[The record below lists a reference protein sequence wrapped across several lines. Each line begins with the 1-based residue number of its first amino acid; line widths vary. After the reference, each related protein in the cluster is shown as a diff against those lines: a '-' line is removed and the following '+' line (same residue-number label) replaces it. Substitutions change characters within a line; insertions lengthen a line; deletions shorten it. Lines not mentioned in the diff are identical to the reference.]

1 MIAVVGGSVLL
12 VGIAMIVL
20 PGPAILVIPL
30 GLTILATEFLWAR
43 RWLKRARAMLP
54 VGNKKPASAQTA
66 DKIWHQL
73 PAEEV
78 ATVIDVNVSTGLSAE
93 EVTTR
98 QNKFGLNRVTA
109 RRGTPAWLKF
119 LQQFNQPL
127 VYILLLAVGVTAFL
141 GEWMDSSVI
150 FGVVLIN
157 AIAGFLQEAKAEKAI
172 EALAK
177 MVATET
183 NVRRDNSKLRVHS
196 EQLVPG
202 DVVLLESGDRV
213 PADLRLFHVR
223 NLHVD
228 ESALTGE
235 SLPVV
240 KHPDPLALDTI
251 LAERK
256 NLAYAGT
263 LVTSGQ
269 AEGVVCASG
278 DQTETGRIGK
288 LIASAVELSTP
299 LTKKI
304 AQFSK
309 LVLWVILALAAA
321 TFALGVARGEKPVEM
336 FMAAVALAVGAIP
349 EGLPAA
355 VTIVLAIG
363 VSRMAKRQAIIRK
376 LPAVETLGSTTV
388 ICSDKT
394 GTLTENQMTVQKIFA
409 GGKLYAVNG
418 AGYEPTGDVR
428 LDSRVVNLTE
438 HPALA
443 ECLRAGVLCNDSQL
457 VRHDGKLK
465 VQGDPTEAALVVAAE
480 KGGLNQA
487 ETHRATPRLDMI
499 PFESEHMFR
508 ATLHQAHKGR
518 VIYKVGALE
527 RLLERCHD
535 ALGENNAP
543 VGLDRDAV
551 HRAAETMASRGLRV
565 LGLARRHVDAHH
577 AKLEHA
583 HIAEG
588 FTFLGLQGMIDP
600 PRPAAI
606 AAVRECQRAGIAVKM
621 ITGDHL
627 ITARAIAGQIGLK
640 GREENM
646 ELVALSGRELEKISD
661 AELPEVAD
669 RTAVF
674 ARVAPEQKLRL
685 VKALQARGHVVAMT
699 GDGVN
704 DAPALKQA
712 DIGVAMGI
720 SGTDVAKG
728 AAAMILTDDNFASI
742 EAAVEEGRGVFDNL
756 TKFIAWIIPTNLGEA
771 LMLLSAI
778 VLGLPLPLLPL
789 QLLWINLTDT
799 LLGLSLA
806 FEPKEADVMS
816 RPPRAPKQP
825 LFTLPLIMRTG
836 LVSLIMLGG
845 GLGLFLWELRVE
857 QAGLVVARTVVVN
870 TIILVQLIYL
880 FNCRS
885 LNHSIFAIGW
895 FTNKWA
901 IFGALAMLGA
911 QLLFTY
917 APVMN
922 KLFHTAPIDA
932 ASWLRIVGVA
942 AVAFVAVE
950 LEKWIRFG
958 RRSERRPDLFPMPVA
973 QPIDTIL

>member
-1 MIAVVGGSVLL
+1 MPQPPQAKSDARWHHLESSEVVRLLAVDLKH
-12 VGIAMIVL
+12 
-20 PGPAILVIPL
+20 
-30 GLTILATEFLWAR
+30 GLA
-43 RWLKRARAMLP
+43 
-54 VGNKKPASAQTA
+54 V
-66 DKIWHQL
+66 
-73 PAEEV
+73 AEV
-78 ATVIDVNVSTGLSAE
+78 RQ
-93 EVTTR
+93 R
-98 QNKFGLNRVTA
+98 QNKFGPNRVTA

-119 LQQFNQPL
+119 LKQFNQPL
-127 VYILLLAVGVTAFL
+127 VYILLVAVGVTAFL
-141 GEWMDSSVI
+141 GEWVDSSVI

-157 AIAGFLQEAKAEKAI
+157 AVVGFLQEAKAEKAI

-183 NVRRDNSKLRVHS
+183 TVRRDGRKLRVHS
-196 EQLVPG
+196 ERLVPG
-202 DVVLLESGDRV
+202 DVVLLQSGDRV

-223 NLHVD
+223 NLHAD

-235 SLPVV
+235 SLPVA
-240 KHPDPLALDTI
+240 KHADALALDTI

-256 NLAYAGT
+256 NLAYTGT
-263 LVTSGQ
+263 LITSGQ
-269 AEGVVCASG
+269 AEGVVWAIG
-278 DQTETGRIGK
+278 DQTETGRISH
-288 LIASAVELSTP
+288 LISSAVELSTP

-309 LVLWVILALAAA
+309 LVLWVIVGLAAA

-394 GTLTENQMTVQKIFA
+394 GTLTENQMTVQEIFA
-409 GGKLYAVNG
+409 GGKLYEVTG
-418 AGYEPTGDVR
+418 TGYEPKGEIR
-428 LDSRVVNLTE
+428 LDGNIAKVPE

-443 ECLRAGVLCNDSQL
+443 ECLLAGVLCNESQL
-457 VRHDGKLK
+457 VREDGRLK
-465 VQGDPTEAALVVAAE
+465 VQGDPTEAALLVAAE
-480 KGGLNQA
+480 KGGVIHA
-487 ETHRATPRLDMI
+487 DAHTRTPVLDTI

-508 ATLHQAHKGR
+508 ATLHEADKGR

-527 RLLERCHD
+527 RLLERCTD
-535 ALGENNAP
+535 ALGDSNAL
-543 VGLDRDAV
+543 VALDKDAL
-551 HRAAETMASRGLRV
+551 HRAAETMAARGLRV
-565 LGLARRHVDAHH
+565 LALARRHVDAHH

-583 HIAEG
+583 HVSAG
-588 FTFLGLQGMIDP
+588 LTFLGLQAMMDP

-606 AAVRECQRAGIAVKM
+606 ASVRQCQRAGIAVKM

-627 ITARAIAGQIGLK
+627 ATARAIAGQIGLK
-640 GREENM
+640 GREEHGK
-646 ELVALSGRELEKISD
+646 LVALSGRELEKVSD
-661 AELPEVAD
+661 EDLPEVAE

-685 VKALQARGHVVAMT
+685 VKALQSRGHVVAMT

-756 TKFIAWIIPTNLGEA
+756 TKFIVWIIPTNLGEA
-771 LMLLSAI
+771 LTLLGAI

-806 FEPKEADVMS
+806 FEPKERDVMS

-825 LFTLPLIMRTG
+825 LLTLPLIMRTG

-845 GLGLFLWELRVE
+845 ALGLFLWELRVE
-857 QAGLVVARTVVVN
+857 QAGLAAARTVAVN
-870 TIILVQLIYL
+870 TIVLVQMIYL

-885 LNHSIFAIGW
+885 LHHSIFAIGL
-895 FTNKWA
+895 FTNRWT
-901 IFGALAMLGA
+901 ILGSLAMLVA

-917 APVMN
+917 LPLMN

-932 ASWLRIVGVA
+932 VSWLRIVGVA
-942 AVAFVAVE
+942 ALAFVAVE
-950 LEKWIRFG
+950 LEKWLRFG
-958 RRSERRPDLFPMPVA
+958 RDRGAHAIPV
-973 QPIDTIL
+973 